1 MRAPT
6 ERIDFVHEFLSRV
19 FAEDLHAKRVQS
31 LAHGALGVMTSAA
44 LAVSLIGQALAQAR
58 AILPKSGIKQVD
70 RLLSNT
76 GVVLWDLFGAWVREV
91 VGERREIAVAMDW
104 TDFDADNQST
114 LALHLV
120 TNHGRAMPLV
130 WLTIDKDEL
139 KNQRNDFED
148 ACLNRLKETLP
159 EGVAVTILAD
169 RGFGDAK
176 LFKFL
181 EGLGFQYV
189 IRFRGNI
196 HVSAADGETRLAAD
210 WVGKGGRARKL
221 ANAEITAARQKIGAV
236 VCVKAAGMKEA
247 WHLAASDGA
256 LSAPEIV
263 ALYGKRWTIEPSFR
277 DSKDLRFGMGMSEL
291 RIGDP
296 QRRDRLLLL
305 NAIAILLLT
314 LLGQA
319 GESLGM
325 DRQLRTST
333 AKRRVHSL
341 FRQGCL
347 LYDLIPTMPEH
358 RLRPLIEKY
367 ADLLG
372 QNDLFTRAF
381 GFA

>member
-1 MRAPT
+1 MRAPA

-31 LAHGALGVMTSAA
+31 LANGALGVMTSAA
-44 LAVSLIGQALAQAR
+44 LAVALIGQALAQAR

-76 GVVLWDLFGAWVREV
+76 GIVPWDLFGAWVREV
-91 VGERREIAVAMDW
+91 VGERREIVVAMDW

-120 TNHGRAMPLV
+120 TNHGRATPLL
-130 WLTIDKDEL
+130 WLTVDKDEL

-169 RGFGDAK
+169 RGFGDVK
-176 LFKFL
+176 LFQFL
-181 EGLGFQYV
+181 EEVGFHYV

-210 WVGKGGRARKL
+210 WIGKGGRARKL
-221 ANAEITAARQKIGAV
+221 ANAEITAARQKVGAV
-236 VCVKAAGMKEA
+236 VCVKAGGMKEA

-256 LSAPEIV
+256 RSSREIV

-305 NAIAILLLT
+305 NAFAILLLT

-347 LYDLIPTMPEH
+347 LYDLIPTMPEQ

-381 GFA
+381 GRA